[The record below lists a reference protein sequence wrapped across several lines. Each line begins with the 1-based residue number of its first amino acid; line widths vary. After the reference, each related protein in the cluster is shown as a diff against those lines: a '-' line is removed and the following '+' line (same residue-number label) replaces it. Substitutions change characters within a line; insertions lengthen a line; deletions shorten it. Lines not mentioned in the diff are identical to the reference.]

1 MKVRDVHFVEIGE
14 PDAAHACRREV
25 HRDRAAEASGLRQQA
40 QHLIAEHGRATR
52 LQDDDGG
59 SSIDIRTQHLQY
71 FLQPSFGARAQT
83 FRVSATDRPGFLS
96 AVTPRN
102 SLTGDGSIAYFFR
115 STGTKVRGHV
125 GNGFRAPS
133 LFERFGQGT
142 FARLGSVR
150 FGDPTL
156 RAEES
161 ISFDAGIDQRIKRD
175 RARFGAT
182 YFYTRLQR
190 VIAFTGFAVDPL
202 GLGRFSGYQ
211 NQPGGLSRGLETYV
225 EATPF
230 RGAEWRAS
238 YTYTNSDRFAPA
250 RGLQPEYVIPKH
262 LFGMT
267 LNQRYRS
274 FLFSFDLNR
283 TGSYIQ
289 PIFEN
294 DFPFRTA
301 ELTFPGFTKAD
312 LFGSYERRVGE
323 RLTVVFF
330 GGGDNLFAAKYFENG
345 FRAAGFT
352 ARGGINLRFR

>member
-1 MKVRDVHFVEIGE
+1 
-14 PDAAHACRREV
+14 
-25 HRDRAAEASGLRQQA
+25 
-40 QHLIAEHGRATR
+40 
-52 LQDDDGG
+52 
-59 SSIDIRTQHLQY
+59 
-71 FLQPSFGARAQT
+71 
-83 FRVSATDRPGFLS
+83 DRPGFLS

-190 VIAFTGFAVDPL
+190 VIAFTSFAVDPL

-211 NQPGGLSRGLETYV
+211 NQPGGLSRGVETYV
-225 EATPF
+225 EASPF
-230 RGAEWRAS
+230 TGAGWRAS
-238 YTYTNSDRFAPA
+238 YA
-250 RGLQPEYVIPKH
+250 H
-262 LFGMT
+262 
-267 LNQRYRS
+267 
-274 FLFSFDLNR
+274 
-283 TGSYIQ
+283 
-289 PIFEN
+289 
-294 DFPFRTA
+294 
-301 ELTFPGFTKAD
+301 
-312 LFGSYERRVGE
+312 
-323 RLTVVFF
+323 
-330 GGGDNLFAAKYFENG
+330 
-345 FRAAGFT
+345 T
-352 ARGGINLRFR
+352 ARDRYWPGRCQPSDDVRIRHAYR

>member
-1 MKVRDVHFVEIGE
+1 M
-14 PDAAHACRREV
+14 
-25 HRDRAAEASGLRQQA
+25 
-40 QHLIAEHGRATR
+40 
-52 LQDDDGG
+52 
-59 SSIDIRTQHLQY
+59 
-71 FLQPSFGARAQT
+71 
-83 FRVSATDRPGFLS
+83 
-96 AVTPRN
+96 
-102 SLTGDGSIAYFFR
+102 
-115 STGTKVRGHV
+115 
-125 GNGFRAPS
+125 
-133 LFERFGQGT
+133 
-142 FARLGSVR
+142 
-150 FGDPTL
+150 
-156 RAEES
+156 
-161 ISFDAGIDQRIKRD
+161 
-175 RARFGAT
+175 
-182 YFYTRLQR
+182 
-190 VIAFTGFAVDPL
+190 
-202 GLGRFSGYQ
+202 GRFSGYQ